1 MGEFTENIVNQRFRK
16 IYAELEKSSLIRGK
30 SDIAAKLGTYN
41 HVINSVLKGERN
53 ITVEQMGKLIDLFN
67 LRADFLFG
75 ISEDMF
81 IGGVATRADSQRSQ
95 AGRQNI
101 TLVPDRALAGYA
113 TALDTPQY
121 IADFPRFSLP
131 NMEGN
136 LLAFEISG
144 NSMEPTITNGDTVVC
159 EALERGEPIRDN
171 QIYVIVT
178 DVVVAKR
185 VQQVK
190 EGQQLRGFNLLSD
203 NVFFKP
209 YTVSTEEVRQILRVK
224 CRLTAHA
231 IQ

>member
-1 MGEFTENIVNQRFRK
+1 M
-16 IYAELEKSSLIRGK
+16 ASASSTV
-30 SDIAAKLGTYN
+30 SIAALLAARTNLYC
-41 HVINSVLKGERN
+41 
-53 ITVEQMGKLIDLFN
+53 KLI
-67 LRADFLFG
+67 A
-75 ISEDMF
+75 
-81 IGGVATRADSQRSQ
+81 
-95 AGRQNI
+95 
-101 TLVPDRALAGYA
+101 LVMVSLAA
-113 TALDTPQY
+113 VH
-121 IADFPRFSLP
+121 
-131 NMEGN
+131 
-136 LLAFEISG
+136 
-144 NSMEPTITNGDTVVC
+144 DTVVC

-209 YTVSTEEVRQILRVK
+209 YTVATEEVRQMLRVK